1 MSDELKIPVQIPLDD
16 EGMIGRES
24 QECKR
29 YFKLKPGTGLLTDRC
44 HCPYC
49 EYEGNSNSF
58 WTPAQ
63 IEYMQSIAMNH
74 ALTHVIR
81 PSLEKLSRTFKEF
94 ERKTRNTLIQLKFK
108 QSRNSFSI
116 PVKYYTEKELETKIV
131 CDNCGLVFSIYG
143 VFASCPDCN
152 QLNAFLI
159 YTKSIEV
166 TKKQLDIFSK
176 PDLPKE
182 IQQKS
187 LAFILSSCILAF
199 DGLGKELKKRKP
211 TAYPDQPKNLF
222 QNLFK
227 LNIGL
232 NNYIAKNHSNL
243 PFLIKMFQVRHI
255 YEHNMGVI
263 DDNFVEKVSKYNDF
277 IGRKYFLSTNEL
289 QNFIISM
296 EELGILMKNYFDNV

>member
-16 EGMIGRES
+16 EGMLGRKC

-29 YFKLKPGTGLLTDRC
+29 YFKLKPGTGLPTDRC

-49 EYEGNSNSF
+49 EYEGNSDTF

-63 IEYMQSIAMNH
+63 IEYVQSIAMNQ
-74 ALTHVIR
+74 ALTQVIR
-81 PSLEKLSRTFKEF
+81 PSLDKLSRTFKEL
-94 ERKTRNTLIQLKFK
+94 ERKTRNTLIQFKFK
-108 QSRNSFSI
+108 ESRNSFSI
-116 PVKYYTEKELETKIV
+116 PVKYYTEKELETEIV

-182 IQQKS
+182 IQEKS
-187 LAFILSSCILAF
+187 LVFILSSCISAF

-232 NNYIAKNHSNL
+232 NNFIGKNHSNL

-263 DDNFVEKVSKYNDF
+263 DDDFVKKLSKYNDF
-277 IGRKYFLSTNEL
+277 IGRKYLLSTNEL
-289 QNFIISM
+289 QHFIISM
-296 EELGILMKNYFDNV
+296 EELGIIMKNYFNSV

>member
-1 MSDELKIPVQIPLDD
+1 MSDELKISVQISVDD
-16 EGMIGRES
+16 EGMLGREC

-29 YFKLKPGTGLLTDRC
+29 YFKLKPGTGLPTDRC

-49 EYEGNSNSF
+49 EYEGNSDTF

-63 IEYMQSIAMNH
+63 IEYVQSIAMNQ
-74 ALTHVIR
+74 ALTQVIR
-81 PSLEKLSRTFKEF
+81 PSLDKLFRTFKEL
-94 ERKTRNTLIQLKFK
+94 ERKTRNSLIQFKFK
-108 QSRNSFSI
+108 ESRNSFSI

-182 IQQKS
+182 IQEKS
-187 LAFILSSCILAF
+187 LVFILSSCISAF

-227 LNIGL
+227 LNIVL
-232 NNYIAKNHSNL
+232 NNFIVKNHSNL

-263 DDNFVEKVSKYNDF
+263 DDDFVKKLSKYNDF
-277 IGRKYFLSTNEL
+277 IGRKYLLSTNEL
-289 QNFIISM
+289 QHFIISM
-296 EELGILMKNYFDNV
+296 EELGILMKNYFNSV